1 MAMIPLEEAQH
12 YVLENLS
19 ALAPVDVPVSDAL
32 GCVCAQDI
40 VAIEPLPGFTNSSMD
55 GYALR
60 ASDTTEGPVRLR
72 VVATVLAGG
81 TADRAIEVGEAAR
94 IMTGAPLPGGTDA
107 VSMIEEVEVDPDGKS
122 VLITKTINVGE
133 FVRHP
138 GEDIAIGQTLMAR
151 GDGLGATQL
160 GVLAGQGLT
169 SVIVQP
175 RPRVGVLSTGNELSG
190 PGGTLGS
197 AMIRDTNRPMLVA
210 LLRQSGF
217 TPVDLGIVSDDA
229 DVIKDALHH
238 AVETCDAVISTGGVS
253 MGDVDF
259 VKSVLAEICDGR
271 ARWMQVAIKPGKPF
285 AFGVAGA
292 GNTPLFGLAGN
303 PVSTRVGFELLVRPA
318 LRRLAGHDQLE
329 RPTINVVLDCPLPR
343 EPDGRLHLVH
353 VVCRFHEDGRLHVES
368 AARQGSHLLNTVAKG
383 NALVMLPDGDGLDA
397 GDLASAILLDGTSLD
412 STPKS

>member
-12 YVLENLS
+12 YVLESLR
-19 ALAPVDVPVSDAL
+19 ALDPVEARVADAL

-40 VAIEPLPGFTNSSMD
+40 VAIEALPGFPNSSMD

-60 ASDTTEGPVRLR
+60 ASDTADGPVRLR
-72 VVATVLAGG
+72 VAATVLAGG
-81 TADRAIEVGEAAR
+81 KADRALEAGEAAR
-94 IMTGAPLPGGTDA
+94 IMTGAPLPDGTDA
-107 VSMIEEVEVDPDGKS
+107 VSMIEEVEVDPDETS
-122 VLITKTINVGE
+122 VLITRTINVGE

-138 GEDIAIGQTLMAR
+138 GEDIAIGQTLMSR
-151 GDGLGATQL
+151 GDRLGATQL

-169 SVIVQP
+169 SLMVQP

-190 PGGTLGS
+190 SGGTLGP

-217 TPVDLGIVSDDA
+217 APVDLGIVSDDA
-229 DVIKDALHH
+229 IEIKDTLHD

-292 GNTPLFGLAGN
+292 ANTPLFGLAGN

-318 LRRLAGHDQLE
+318 LRRLAGHRQLA
-329 RPTINVVLDCPLPR
+329 RPTINVVLDIPLTR
-343 EPDGRLHLVH
+343 ERDGRLHLVH
-353 VVCRFHEDGRLHVES
+353 VVCRFHEDGRLHVVS
-368 AARQGSHLLNTVAKG
+368 AARQGSHLLNAVASG
-383 NALVMLPDGDGLDA
+383 NALVTLPDGDGLNV
-397 GDLASAILLDGTSLD
+397 GDPALAILLDD
-412 STPKS
+412 SPLGSASA